1 VRAGRSGGGVTEPME
16 SVDQFRA
23 RARAWIGA
31 NLEPRTSATPR
42 TFDFGAERALQR
54 RMFDA
59 GFTGFMFPREYGGL
73 GLTIDHQKAFF
84 EEAAGYFTPSYF
96 AVSIGML
103 GATILDCGT
112 EAQKQRHLPAI
123 LRADEIFVQ
132 LLSEPSG
139 GSDLAGALT
148 RATLDGDTWVINGSK
163 IWTSGG
169 DVATHGLMLARTD
182 WDVPKHRGLSML
194 IVPLGDHPGVT
205 IEPITQVNGE
215 ADFCQEFFDDVAVP
229 ADNLLGAEN
238 EGWAVAQRLLL
249 NERNTTAGIGI
260 GHGYMANLSGSVR
273 GDATIGERLQ
283 RLLDIAARRGADRDP
298 VVRRLIGRTCVDLV
312 AHEFART
319 RIMTGQGSGAL
330 DGPWGSLLKLGE
342 GMDSPAVT
350 ADALAIAGSRGV
362 IWTDEEPGGE
372 QGEAWLSARGISI
385 GGGSNEMQRN
395 IVSERLLGLPREL
408 DPSRE
413 LPFNEIQ
420 ERRRQARRA
429 SADPGGANR

>member
-1 VRAGRSGGGVTEPME
+1 VTVEGVE
-16 SVDQFRA
+16 QFRT
-23 RARAWIGA
+23 RARAWIEA
-31 NLEPRTSATPR
+31 NLEPRDAPTAH
-42 TFDFGAERALQR
+42 TFDFDAQRALQA

-59 GFTGFMFPREYGGL
+59 GFTGFMFPVEYGGL

-112 EAQKQRHLPAI
+112 EEQKAQHLPAI

-148 RATLDGDTWVINGSK
+148 RATRDGDTWVINGSK

-182 WDVPKHRGLSML
+182 WDVAKHRGLSMF

-205 IEPITQVNGE
+205 IEPIVQVNGE
-215 ADFCQEFFDDVAVP
+215 ADFCQEFFDDVTIPV
-229 ADNLLGAEN
+229 DHLLGAEN

-273 GDATIGERLQ
+273 GDATIGERLR
-283 RLLDIAARRGADRDP
+283 RLLDAAARRGADTDP
-298 VVRRLIGRTCVDLV
+298 VTRRLVGRACVDLV
-312 AHEFART
+312 AHEFARR
-319 RIMTGQGSGAL
+319 RIMTGQSAGAL

-342 GMDSPAVT
+342 GVDSPAMA
-350 ADALAIAGSRGV
+350 ADALAIAGARGV
-362 IWTDEEPGGE
+362 IGAADETTREGD
-372 QGEAWLSARGISI
+372 AWISSRGISI

-413 LPFNEIQ
+413 LPFSEIQ
-420 ERRRQARRA
+420 ERRRQARRERA
-429 SADPGGANR
+429 SGREGRR

>member
-1 VRAGRSGGGVTEPME
+1 VEDVE
-16 SVDQFRA
+16 QFRA
-23 RARAWIGA
+23 RARAWVAA
-31 NLEPRTSATPR
+31 NLEPRSSATR
-42 TFDFGAERALQR
+42 HEFDFDAERALQA

-59 GFTGFMFPREYGGL
+59 GFTGFMFPSEYGGL
-73 GLTIDHQKAFF
+73 GLTIDHQRAFF
-84 EEAAGYFTPSYF
+84 EEAAGYYTPSYF

-112 EAQKQRHLPAI
+112 EDQKRRHLPAI

-148 RATLDGDTWVINGSK
+148 RATRDGDTWVINGSK

-182 WDVPKHRGLSML
+182 SSVPKHRGLSML

-205 IEPITQVNGE
+205 IEPILQVNGE
-215 ADFCQEFFDDVAVP
+215 ADFCQEFFDDVTIP
-229 ADNLLGAEN
+229 ADHLLGEEN
-238 EGWAVAQRLLL
+238 AGWAVAQRLLL

-260 GHGYMANLSGSVR
+260 GHGYMAHLSGSVR

-283 RLLDIAARRGADRDP
+283 RLLDAAARRGADTDP
-298 VVRRLIGRTCVDLV
+298 VTRGLIGRTCVDLV
-312 AHEFART
+312 AHEFAQR
-319 RIMTGQGSGAL
+319 RIMTGQSRGAL
-330 DGPWGSLLKLGE
+330 DGPWGSLLKLGD
-342 GMDSPAVT
+342 GVDSPVIA
-350 ADALAIAGSRGV
+350 ADALAIAGADGV
-362 IWTDEEPGGE
+362 IWTGDDAGGE
-372 QGEAWLSARGISI
+372 QGTAWIASRGISI

-413 LPFNEIQ
+413 LPFGEIQ
-420 ERRRQARRA
+420 ERRRQARHQR
-429 SADPGGANR
+429 SSTDGSRP

>member
-1 VRAGRSGGGVTEPME
+1 MSVGAIED
-16 SVDQFRA
+16 VDQFRA
-23 RARAWIGA
+23 RARAWIHA
-31 NLEPRTSATPR
+31 NLEPRDANPHR
-42 TFDFGAERALQR
+42 EFDFTAERALQA

-59 GFTGFMFPREYGGL
+59 GFTGFMFPTEYGGL

-84 EEAAGYFTPSYF
+84 EEAAPFVTPSYF

-103 GATILDCGT
+103 GATILDCGS
-112 EAQKQRHLPAI
+112 EEQKRRHLPAI

-139 GSDLAGALT
+139 GSDMAGVLT
-148 RATLDGDTWVINGSK
+148 RATRDGDTWVINGSK

-215 ADFCQEFFDDVAVP
+215 ADFCQEFFDDVTIP
-229 ADNLLGAEN
+229 ASNLLGAEN

-273 GDATIGERLQ
+273 GDATIGERLH
-283 RLLDIAARRGADRDP
+283 RLVDAAARRGAETDP
-298 VVRRLIGRTCVDLV
+298 EVRRLIGRTCVELL
-312 AHEFART
+312 AHEFARE
-319 RIMTGQGSGAL
+319 RIMRGQSAGAL

-342 GMDSPAVT
+342 GLDSPAVT
-350 ADALAIAGSRGV
+350 ADALAIAGSSGV
-362 IWTDEEPGGE
+362 IWTDESPGGE
-372 QGEAWLSARGISI
+372 AGEAWISSRGISI

-413 LPFNEIQ
+413 LPFSEIQ
-420 ERRRQARRA
+420 ERRRQARGGRNA
-429 SADPGGANR
+429 GSAPR

>member
-1 VRAGRSGGGVTEPME
+1 ME
-16 SVDQFRA
+16 HVEQFRA
-23 RARAWIGA
+23 RARTWIEA
-31 NLEPRTSATPR
+31 NLEPRDPAVPR
-42 TFDFGAERALQR
+42 EFDFDAERALQA

-59 GFTGFMFPREYGGL
+59 GFTGFMFPTEYGGL
-73 GLTIDHQKAFF
+73 GLTIDHQRAFF

-112 EAQKQRHLPAI
+112 EAQKVRHLPAI

-148 RATLDGDTWVINGSK
+148 RATRDGDTWVINGSK
-163 IWTSGG
+163 IWTSGAH
-169 DVATHGLMLARTD
+169 VATHGLMLARTD

-194 IVPLGDHPGVT
+194 IVPLGDHAGVT
-205 IEPITQVNGE
+205 IEPILQVNGE
-215 ADFCQEFFDDVAVP
+215 ADFCQEYFDDVTIP
-229 ADNLLGAEN
+229 AADVLGEEN
-238 EGWAVAQRLLL
+238 EGWAVAQRLLF

-260 GHGYMANLSGSVR
+260 GHGYMSNLSGSVR
-273 GDATIGERLQ
+273 GNATIGERLQ
-283 RLLDIAARRGADRDP
+283 RLLDAAARRGADTDP
-298 VVRRLIGRTCVDLV
+298 ETRRLVGRTCVDLI
-312 AHEFART
+312 AHEFARR
-319 RIMTGQGSGAL
+319 RIMRGQVSGAL

-342 GMDSPAVT
+342 GIDSPAIA
-350 ADALAIAGSRGV
+350 ADALAIAGSTGV
-362 IWTDEEPGGE
+362 IWTGDDAGGE
-372 QGEAWLSARGISI
+372 AGAAWIASRGISI

-413 LPFNEIQ
+413 LPFSEIQ
-420 ERRRQARRA
+420 ERRRRARRDRTDA
-429 SADPGGANR
+429 RGGHE